1 MHQIFSILKI
11 VIFYDGFEYGR
22 CCWIVTSVAYFIS
35 RGLKDR
41 SVKLQRLVH
50 KYFITFVITSVWWDK
65 ESFEGSVKEFL
76 VIVLPFSFLE
86 TTSLRNNN
94 KNNNNNISCR
104 ISNDLL
110 KRFMTFYIYMGKRM
124 WPGWEHNP
132 GYECS
137 NGKPEMFC
145 RLL

>member
-11 VIFYDGFEYGR
+11 VIFYDGFEYVR

-35 RGLKDR
+35 RGLKNR

-50 KYFITFVITSVWWDK
+50 KYCITFVITSVRRDK
-65 ESFEGSVKEFL
+65 ESFEGGCQRISCYSPPSF
-76 VIVLPFSFLE
+76 FLE

-110 KRFMTFYIYMGKRM
+110 KRFMTFYIYIWGKGCDQDGNIILGTNAVMG
-124 WPGWEHNP
+124 
-132 GYECS
+132 S
-137 NGKPEMFC
+137 
-145 RLL
+145 